1 MFIDKQPELDKLL
14 PKLKKA
20 KFICLDTEFMRER
33 SFYPILCLIQLNIDG
48 KNYAIDPMAGLDIK
62 PLLKIINSTKL
73 VIIHSGRQDLEI
85 IYLLTGKL
93 PKKIF
98 DTQIAAMVC
107 GFGEQ
112 VGYRELVKRI
122 CDEEIDKGERF
133 TDWSRRPLSEAQVK
147 YALADVEYLPEIY
160 EKLSSQLKKEKRGAW
175 LEAEEESLVD
185 PKNYEENADEAWEKI
200 KHRDKKYCHLG
211 VLKEIAKWRDLKARE
226 VDKPRRWVMKD
237 EIVMEIALRKPASE
251 SDIKHL
257 RGSHGVMD
265 KYIPEVLE
273 AVEKGL
279 KTSKTKMPKLAP
291 KKERNV
297 DSSAIDLLKILLKN
311 RAAENNVVPR
321 LVAEA
326 EDIEKFLEGEKVPFN
341 KGWRHEVFGKYAEE
355 FVKGK
360 LKFFMQNGKLKIG

>member
-14 PKLKKA
+14 TKLKKA

-33 SFYPILCLIQLNIDG
+33 SFYPILCLIQINIDG
-48 KNYAIDPMAGLDIK
+48 KNYAIDPMVGLDIN
-62 PLLKIINSTKL
+62 PLMKAINAAKL
-73 VIIHSGRQDLEI
+73 VILHSGRQDLEI
-85 IYLLTGKL
+85 VYNLTGKL

-122 CDEEIDKGERF
+122 CDKDIDKGERF
-133 TDWSRRPLSEAQVK
+133 TDWARRPLSEAQVK
-147 YALADVEYLPEIY
+147 YALSDVEYLTEIY
-160 EKLSSQLKKEKRGAW
+160 EKLSAQLKSEKRGKW
-175 LEAEEESLVD
+175 LEAEEESLVN
-185 PKNYEENADEAWEKI
+185 PENYEEKADDAWERI

-211 VLKEIAKWRDLKARE
+211 VLKEIAKWRDLKARA

-237 EIVMEIALRKPASE
+237 EVVMEIALRKPETEA
-251 SDIKHL
+251 DIKHL
-257 RGSHGVMD
+257 RGNHGIMD
-265 KYIPEVLE
+265 KYVPEILE
-273 AVEKGL
+273 AVAQGL
-279 KTSKTKMPKLAP
+279 KTTKTKMPKLKA
-291 KKERNV
+291 KRERNV
-297 DSSAIDLLKILLKN
+297 DSAAVDLLKILLRN
-311 RAAENNVVPR
+311 RASENNVVPR

-326 EDIEKFLEGEKVPFN
+326 EDIEKFLAGEKVPFN

-355 FVKGK
+355 FLKGK